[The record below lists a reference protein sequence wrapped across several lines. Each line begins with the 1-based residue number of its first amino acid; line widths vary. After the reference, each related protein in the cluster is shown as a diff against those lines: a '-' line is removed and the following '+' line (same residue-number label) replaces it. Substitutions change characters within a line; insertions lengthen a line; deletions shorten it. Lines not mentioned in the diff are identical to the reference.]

1 MQKKEIKAEKCGI
14 MQKKPCRKRTQN
26 ELHLFLMG
34 SGVRR
39 TGWPECGMDGI
50 LAVIIGC
57 LFLSGR
63 EGRMEEVPCSVPW
76 IRTGWPERG
85 VDGILA
91 VVTGN
96 LSLLGRGSRMV
107 ERARRWHRSRTRHQR
122 NARAVNP

>member
-1 MQKKEIKAEKCGI
+1 
-14 MQKKPCRKRTQN
+14 
-26 ELHLFLMG
+26 
-34 SGVRR
+34 
-39 TGWPECGMDGI
+39 MDGI
-50 LAVIIGC
+50 LGVITGS

-63 EGRMEEVPCSVPW
+63 EDRMEEVPCSVPW

-122 NARAVNP
+122 NARAVNPPTMLPTIVPIMATPFVAPVDGIAPVDGAPVSLISA